1 MLKAVI
7 IAAALAAATAGVAAP
22 ARLSDVQYL
31 KAARCEALI
40 TSPALGGGD
49 GAAIKAL
56 LKSQR
61 QGRADYISE
70 KADEVRA
77 EADHQAR
84 RAGEEQKATLIAERD
99 GACRALL
106 GDTQTAGGAAA
117 PHTAN

>member
-7 IAAALAAATAGVAAP
+7 IAAALAAATASVAAP

-56 LKSQR
+56 IKAQR
-61 QGRADYISE
+61 QGRMDYIYD
-70 KADEVRA
+70 KADQMRA
-77 EADHQAR
+77 EAASQAR
-84 RAGEEQKATLIAERD
+84 RAGEEQKARLVAERD
-99 GACRALL
+99 GACRVLL
-106 GDTQTAGGAAA
+106 GDTQTAGGASA